1 MTAQPKL
8 NLPSSLRNE
17 MARLVRSGLIILPL
31 GGNDGKSPLL
41 RNWAASPPPLGQSFA
56 VMSRTG
62 SLAFGIRLDGLVV
75 LDFDTQDL
83 ELVAQIEARFGTASV
98 QVQTPRGFHLYYA
111 AGDYLPALRAE
122 GLPIDVKSGPHA
134 YAVAPP
140 SVRPDGGLYAYAKG
154 DLSVSRLRPLR
165 ASAGL
170 SAAPVAVGERH
181 TRLVREAL
189 AMVELVDG
197 LDELFGNL
205 TAFRDDYLPDPG
217 SVPDSEVRGIA
228 KWTWTARLEN
238 RLYSGRNSVVKV
250 SRKSIDALRGNADA
264 LALYTVLLDAHGH
277 VPGKRF
283 TLDGRAMRAAGLIDL
298 SRQRFL
304 AARKAIEE
312 ACLLSIADQYCAGS
326 RARTY
331 CLSRLPVSAEN
342 ITALRLSPLPERSGG
357 RASLTYVDGIRSD
370 KSRAAE

>member
-1 MTAQPKL
+1 MSARQKVD
-8 NLPSSLRNE
+8 LPPPLRNE
-17 MARLVRSGLIILPL
+17 MARLVRSGLTVLPL

-41 RNWAASPPPLGQSFA
+41 RKWAMSPPTLGQSFA
-56 VMSRTG
+56 VMSRAG
-62 SLAFGIRLDGLVV
+62 SLAFGIRLDRHVV
-75 LDFDTQDL
+75 LDFDTQDAG
-83 ELVAQIEARFGTASV
+83 LVTLIEARFGPSAV
-98 QVQTPRGFHLYYA
+98 HVRTPRGFHLYYA
-111 AGDYLPALRAE
+111 VGDFLPALRAE
-122 GLPIDVKSGPHA
+122 GLPIDVKTGPHA

-140 SVRPDGGLYAYAKG
+140 SERPDGGLYAYAKG
-154 DLSVSRLRPLR
+154 ELGVSRLRPLR
-165 ASAGL
+165 ASLGA

-181 TRLVREAL
+181 ARLVREAL
-189 AMVELVDG
+189 SMVELVDG
-197 LDELFGNL
+197 LDELVCNL
-205 TAFRDDYLPDPG
+205 TAFRDDYLPDPE

-238 RLYSGRNSVVKV
+238 RLYAGRNSVVKV

-283 TLDGRAMRAAGLIDL
+283 TLDGKAMRAAGLIVL

-312 ACLLSIADQYCAGS
+312 ACLLSVADQHRAGS

-331 CLSRLPVSAEN
+331 YLSRLPVSAEN
-342 ITALRLSPLPERSGG
+342 ITALRRSPLPERNGG
-357 RASLTYVDGIRSD
+357 RASLTYVDGIRSN
-370 KSRAAE
+370 KSRDEV